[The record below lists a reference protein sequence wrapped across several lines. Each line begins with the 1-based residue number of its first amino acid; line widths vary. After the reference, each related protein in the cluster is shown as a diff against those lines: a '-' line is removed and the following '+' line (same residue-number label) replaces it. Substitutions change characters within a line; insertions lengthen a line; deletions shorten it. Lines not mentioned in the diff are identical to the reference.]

1 MDDLTALAVVLAAAV
16 IAGLV
21 MNRVRMPAVAG
32 FILVG
37 VVLGPTG
44 FGFIARST
52 SIETLADLG
61 VLMLLFILGMELRL
75 AAFRKLLPLAIG
87 IAVAEILVFTAFTA
101 GLAQLTAGET
111 TSAVV
116 IGFMLAISSTALAIK
131 MMEDAGETRTAAGR
145 LTVAV
150 LVAQDLAVVP
160 LLLLT
165 GAMAPQAGANAL
177 AVAGLKLALA
187 VGLLA
192 GFIVLLTRIK
202 SFRFPASE
210 FLMKDFDV
218 GTLGVLAV
226 CFAAAAV
233 SGLLGLSPALGAFLA
248 GLAVGHSTLRRTA
261 LGLAQPVQSILLLI
275 FFLSIGLL
283 IDLGYVLH
291 HLLLIAIVLAVVTVG
306 KTALNFVLLHIVG
319 QPGEVAFPAALFLSP
334 VGEFSFV
341 LATAAASAGALTP
354 EGHKLA
360 IAVIALSLLVSPL
373 WFVGARRAH
382 ALALRGITEADSL
395 FQQSYARE
403 LFFLKH
409 WGRRAAN
416 AGAQAAA
423 AAAAA
428 GSSVV
433 AGTTSSA
440 AARRMPPEAA
450 AEADAYHEPFGDI
463 GGPGILPTAPGG
475 DEKKP

>member
-16 IAGLV
+16 IAGLL

-44 FGFIARST
+44 FGLIAHSGA
-52 SIETLADLG
+52 IQTLADLG

-75 AAFRKLLPLAIG
+75 ASFRKLLPLAIG
-87 IAVAEILVFTAFTA
+87 IAVAEVAVFTGFTTA
-101 GLAQLTAGET
+101 LAQLARGET

-116 IGFMLAISSTALAIK
+116 IGFMLAISSTALAIR
-131 MMEDAGETRTAAGR
+131 MMEDAEETRTPAGK
-145 LTVAV
+145 LTLAI

-165 GAMAPQAGANAL
+165 GAMAPGAGPEAL
-177 AVAGLKLALA
+177 TWAAVKLGIAVA
-187 VGLLA
+187 LLA

-202 SFRFPASE
+202 SFRFPASQ
-210 FLMKDFDV
+210 FLLHDV
-218 GTLGVLAV
+218 DGGTLAVLAV
-226 CFAAAAV
+226 CFAAAAI
-233 SGLLGLSPALGAFLA
+233 SGVLGLSPALGAFLA

-261 LGLAQPVQSILLLI
+261 IALAQPVQSILIFI

-283 IDLGYVLH
+283 IDLHYVLT
-291 HLLLIAIVLAVVTVG
+291 HLWLIVIVLAVVTVG
-306 KTALNFVLLHIVG
+306 KTALNLMLLQVVG

-341 LATAAASAGALTP
+341 LASAGVAAGALTP

-382 ALALRGITEADSL
+382 ALALRGITEADAL
-395 FQQSYARE
+395 FKESYARE
-403 LFFLKH
+403 LFLLRH
-409 WGRRAAN
+409 WGRRAAK
-416 AGAQAAA
+416 AGAKAAA
-423 AAAAA
+423 AASAA

-433 AGTTSSA
+433 TP
-440 AARRMPPEAA
+440 ARRPPAG
-450 AEADAYHEPFGDI
+450 AEPEDAYHEPFGDVV
-463 GGPGILPTAPGG
+463 GPGVLPT
-475 DEKKP
+475 KPDGR

>member
-16 IAGLV
+16 VAGLA
-21 MNRVRMPAVAG
+21 MNRARMPAVAG

-37 VVLGPTG
+37 VLLGPTG
-44 FGFIARST
+44 FGLIAHSAQV
-52 SIETLADLG
+52 ETLADLG

-75 AAFRKLLPLAIG
+75 ASFRKLLPLAVA
-87 IAVAEILVFTAFTA
+87 IAVAEIAVFTGFTTA
-101 GLAQLTAGET
+101 LAQLTHGET

-131 MMEDAGETRTAAGR
+131 MMEDAQETQTPAGR
-145 LTVAV
+145 LTVAI

-165 GAMAPQAGANAL
+165 GAMAPNAGADAL
-177 AVAGLKLALA
+177 SWAAVKLGVAIALL
-187 VGLLA
+187 V
-192 GFIVLLTRIK
+192 GFIVMLTRIK
-202 SFRFPASE
+202 SFRFPASAF
-210 FLMKDFDV
+210 FLNNVDV
-218 GTLGVLAV
+218 GTLAVLAV
-226 CFAAAAV
+226 CFVTAAV

-261 LGLAQPVQSILLLI
+261 IAFAQPVQSILLFI

-283 IDLGYVLH
+283 IDLPYVLT
-291 HLLLIAIVLAVVTVG
+291 HLWLIVIVLAVVTVG
-306 KTALNFVLLHIVG
+306 KTALNGVLLHIIG

-341 LATAAASAGALTP
+341 LATAGVTAGALTP

-382 ALALRGITEADSL
+382 ALALRGITEADAL
-395 FQQSYARE
+395 FKESYARE
-403 LFFLKH
+403 LFVLKRL
-409 WGRRAAN
+409 GRRAAD

-433 AGTTSSA
+433 NANAA
-440 AARRMPPEAA
+440 AARRAA
-450 AEADAYHEPFGDI
+450 PAADADDDAYHEPFGDVA
-463 GGPGILPTAPGG
+463 GPGVLPTLP
-475 DEKKP
+475 KKTDGR

>member
-1 MDDLTALAVVLAAAV
+1 MDDLTALAVMLAAAV
-16 IAGLV
+16 IAGLL
-21 MNRVRMPAVAG
+21 MNRVRMPAVSG

-44 FGFIARST
+44 FGLIAHSS

-75 AAFRKLLPLAIG
+75 ASFRKLLPLAIG
-87 IAVAEILVFTAFTA
+87 IAVAEIAVFTGFTTA
-101 GLAQLTAGET
+101 LAQLTTGET
-111 TSAVV
+111 SSAVV

-131 MMEDAGETRTAAGR
+131 MMEDAEESQTAAGK
-145 LTVAV
+145 LTIAI

-165 GAMAPQAGANAL
+165 GALAPHAGPQALPFAGIKL
-177 AVAGLKLALA
+177 AVAVA
-187 VGLLA
+187 LLA

-210 FLMKDFDV
+210 FFLNDV
-218 GTLGVLAV
+218 DGGTLAVLAV
-226 CFAAAAV
+226 CFAAAAI
-233 SGLLGLSPALGAFLA
+233 SGVLGLSPALGAFLA
-248 GLAVGHSTLRRTA
+248 GLGVGHSTLRRTA
-261 LGLAQPVQSILLLI
+261 IALAQPVQSILIFI

-283 IDLGYVLH
+283 IDLHYVLT
-291 HLLLIAIVLAVVTVG
+291 HLWLIVIVLAVVTVG
-306 KTALNFVLLHIVG
+306 KTALNAMLLHVMG

-341 LATAAASAGALTP
+341 LATAGATAGALTP

-382 ALALRGITEADSL
+382 ALALRGITEADAL
-395 FQQSYARE
+395 FKESYARE
-403 LFFLKH
+403 LFLLRH

-416 AGAQAAA
+416 VGAKAAA

-428 GSSVV
+428 GTSVV
-433 AGTTSSA
+433 NANA
-440 AARRMPPEAA
+440 PARRTPPTFDED
-450 AEADAYHEPFGDI
+450 DAYHEPFGDVS
-463 GGPGILPTAPGG
+463 GPGVLPTAP
-475 DEKKP
+475 KKPDER

>member
-1 MDDLTALAVVLAAAV
+1 VT
-16 IAGLV
+16 AGLV

-44 FGFIARST
+44 FGLIAHST

-75 AAFRKLLPLAIG
+75 ASFRKLLPLALG
-87 IAVAEILVFTAFTA
+87 IAVAEIAVFTGFTTA
-101 GLAQLTAGET
+101 LAQFAHGET

-131 MMEDAGETRTAAGR
+131 MMEDADEAKTAAGR
-145 LTVAV
+145 LTVAI

-165 GAMAPQAGANAL
+165 SAMAPHAGANAL
-177 AVAGLKLALA
+177 TLAGIKLALA
-187 VGLLA
+187 VALLA
-192 GFIVLLTRIK
+192 GFIVMLTRVK

-210 FLMKDFDV
+210 FFMANFDV

-261 LGLAQPVQSILLLI
+261 MALAQPVQSILLFI

-283 IDLGYVLH
+283 IDLHYMIT
-291 HLLLIAIVLAVVTVG
+291 HLWLIVIVLAVVTVG
-306 KTALNFVLLHIVG
+306 KTALNLILLHIVG

-341 LATAAASAGALTP
+341 LASTAAAAGALTP

-360 IAVIALSLLVSPL
+360 IAVIAMSLLVSPL

-382 ALALRGITEADSL
+382 ALALRGITEADAL
-395 FQQSYARE
+395 FKESYARE
-403 LFFLKH
+403 LFLLRRM
-409 WGRRAAN
+409 GRHAAK

-423 AAAAA
+423 AAANVGAQ
-428 GSSVV
+428 VV
-433 AGTTSSA
+433 NSTTSSA
-440 AARRMPPEAA
+440 ARGRAMPKVSDESD
-450 AEADAYHEPFGDI
+450 ESDDAYHEPFGDV
-463 GGPGILPTAPGG
+463 GHSGILPTRAK
-475 DEKKP
+475 DE